1 MIYIVCTGN
10 PLPNITWYKDGVT
23 PPQRQ
28 LGIVRYTQWAII
40 LEDLVTTDSGN
51 YTCKVSNEN
60 GCIDFTY
67 KVEIIGKNSDDLRII
82 YSIISFS
89 K

>member
-1 MIYIVCTGN
+1 MICIVCTGN
-10 PLPNITWYKDGVT
+10 PLPNVTWYKDGVT

-28 LGIVRYTQWAII
+28 LGIARYTQWAII

-67 KVEIIGKNSDDLRII
+67 KVEIIGKNSDDRRII